1 MIDRE
6 KVIKG
11 LKLCATGSE
20 CTGRD
25 CPYWHNV
32 LDDAIKGCDC
42 TTELVRD
49 ALAMLKEQ
57 EAKKFLVDET
67 GKITPLPV
75 VVRCKDCVFGKREKN
90 DSTGMTWIYCGHHR
104 ENRPEDWFCASGS
117 RI

>member
-1 MIDRE
+1 MPNRE

-49 ALAMLKEQ
+49 ALALLKDQ
-57 EAKKFLVDET
+57 ETTFE
-67 GKITPLPV
+67 
-75 VVRCKDCVFGKREKN
+75 KD
-90 DSTGMTWIYCGHHR
+90 GHHIRCTSCGNYWCDTDR
-104 ENRPEDWFCASGS
+104 EGNLFPHNYCPECGREVKWDE
-117 RI
+117 